1 MTPEPKI
8 VPTPSQTV
16 GPFFHD
22 ALLDEDRSELVSP
35 EHPEIIKI
43 NGTVYD
49 GAGEVVPDAMVEI
62 WQANRAGRYNHPADE
77 REDLPLDE
85 NFSGFGRSKTV
96 DGGRFS
102 FTTVKPGPVPG
113 PNGRMQA
120 PHIMVSVFARGLLKR
135 VVTRIYFPDEGEA
148 NAADPVLSSIEDPEP
163 RETLIAHDEGGCL
176 RFDIHLQGENQTAFF
191 EFQG

>member
-8 VPTPSQTV
+8 GPTPSQTV

-35 EHPEIIKI
+35 EHPESIKI
-43 NGTVYD
+43 EGKVYD

-62 WQANRAGRYNHPADE
+62 WQANRAGRYDHPADD

-102 FTTVKPGPVPG
+102 FTTVKPGPVPD

-120 PHIMVSVFARGLLKR
+120 PHTMVSVFARGLLKR

-148 NAADPVLSSIEDPEP
+148 NAADPVLSSIEDPEL

-176 RFDIHLQGENQTAFF
+176 RFDIHLQGDNQTAFF